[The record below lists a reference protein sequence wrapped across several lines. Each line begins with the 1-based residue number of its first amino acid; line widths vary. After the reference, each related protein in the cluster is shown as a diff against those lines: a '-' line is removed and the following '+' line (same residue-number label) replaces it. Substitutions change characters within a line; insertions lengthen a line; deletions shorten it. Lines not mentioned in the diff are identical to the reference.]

1 MLVLWKTWMIDRILI
16 DHVIID
22 ICAKS
27 FKLLGS
33 ETDEKLIEC
42 DTTDEFMGVLKVCN
56 EYLPPDR
63 IRYANLSLS
72 NQ

>member
-1 MLVLWKTWMIDRILI
+1 MDDEFIDL
-16 DHVIID
+16 VIID

-33 ETDEKLIEC
+33 ETDEKLIQCE
-42 DTTDEFMGVLKVCN
+42 TTDEFMGVLKVCN
-56 EYLPPDR
+56 EYLSPDR
-63 IRYANLSLS
+63 IKYANLSLS